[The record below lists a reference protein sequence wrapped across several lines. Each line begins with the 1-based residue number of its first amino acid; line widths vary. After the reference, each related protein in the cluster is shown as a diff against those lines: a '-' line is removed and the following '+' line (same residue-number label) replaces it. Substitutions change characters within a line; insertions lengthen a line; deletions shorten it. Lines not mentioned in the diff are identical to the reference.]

1 MSQVRRPLPPARVTD
16 VAGDVTGGY
25 EPVFIIG
32 GLLLSCACFVM
43 LLDYTVCRKCVA
55 RSPQRASLT

>member
-1 MSQVRRPLPPARVTD
+1 MWCFSGVMR
-16 VAGDVTGGY
+16 DVTGGY